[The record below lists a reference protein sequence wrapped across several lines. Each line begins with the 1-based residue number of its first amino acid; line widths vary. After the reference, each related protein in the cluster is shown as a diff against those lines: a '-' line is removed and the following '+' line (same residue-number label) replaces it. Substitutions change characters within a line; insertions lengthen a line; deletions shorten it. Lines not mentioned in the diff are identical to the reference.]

1 MAESS
6 HAHYNWN
13 EYIDLCERLVARVGM
28 SGWQFDCVLCLARG
42 GMRPGDFFSRIYNKP
57 LAVLS
62 TSSYREAAG
71 TVQGELDIARYIT
84 GVSDLQGKLLL
95 VDDLCDSGMTIRQGG
110 RAPEAQLPEDH
121 RNPRGR
127 DLDQGL
133 LGLQARLL
141 RRALQRQPPGFTSP
155 FECYDDLGIENHIA
169 NCRKKFGD
177 AI

>member
-71 TVQGELDIARYIT
+71 TVQGEL
-84 GVSDLQGKLLL
+84 LL
-95 VDDLCDSGMTIRQGG
+95 VDDLCDSGMTIRKVV
-110 RAPEAQLPEDH
+110 EHLK
-121 RNPRGR
+121 RNYPKITEIRVAVIWTKACSVFKP
-127 DLDQGL
+127 DYCVVHFNDSPWIHQ
-133 LGLQARLL
+133 
-141 RRALQRQPPGFTSP
+141 P

>member
-28 SGWQFDCVLCLARG
+28 SGWTFDCVLCLARG
-42 GMRPGDFFSRIYNKP
+42 GMRPGDFFSRIYGKP

-71 TVQGELDIARYIT
+71 TVQGDLDIARYIT
-84 GVSDLQGKLLL
+84 GVSELKGKLLL
-95 VDDLCDSGMTIRQGG
+95 VDDLCDSGQTIMKVVEHLKRNYPGVTEI
-110 RAPEAQLPEDH
+110 RVAVLWTKACSVFKPDYCVVHFEDSPWIH
-121 RNPRGR
+121 
-127 DLDQGL
+127 Q
-133 LGLQARLL
+133 
-141 RRALQRQPPGFTSP
+141 P

-169 NCRKKFGD
+169 RCREKFGD
-177 AI
+177 NI